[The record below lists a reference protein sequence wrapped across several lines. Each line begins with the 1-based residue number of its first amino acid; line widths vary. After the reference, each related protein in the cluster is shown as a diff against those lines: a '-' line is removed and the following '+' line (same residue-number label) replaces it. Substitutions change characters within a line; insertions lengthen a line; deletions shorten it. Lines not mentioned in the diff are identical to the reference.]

1 MKIELFRVCVEK
13 PNHRFAASEAF
24 KEIDACPYC
33 KCKMNLVEMIVK
45 GPRVTAVEKRRT
57 KVDAIGFER
66 SEKIDTLPRMKWFIE
81 AIDYNEVDQDRAHDI
96 WTIEDALELQ
106 SLFNKY
112 GIADAKMW
120 CGLAADMGRSLYAIE
135 RQLRMIMYC
144 ANELEKYYP
153 KVKGGAERLLATRMV
168 S

>member
-1 MKIELFRVCVEK
+1 MKIELFRVCENK

-24 KEIDACPYC
+24 KEIDECPYC
-33 KCKMNLVEMIVK
+33 KCKMNLVEFVVK
-45 GPRVTAVEKRRT
+45 GPRITTVGKRKT

-66 SEKIDTLPRMKWFIE
+66 GEKIDTLPRMKWFVE
-81 AIDYNEVDQDRAHDI
+81 AMEYNEAEQDRAHDV
-96 WTIEDALELQ
+96 WTIEDAIELQ

-112 GIADAKMW
+112 GMADAKMW

-135 RQLRMIMYC
+135 RQLRMIVHC
-144 ANELEKYYP
+144 SKDLERYYP
-153 KVKGGAERLLATRMV
+153 RAKPVRGGLVAHCG